1 MITHKSAFYFSN
13 LLPSLSFSQKPPEI
27 PRLPAV
33 LLFLSRTEGAAP
45 RAPRLAAFG
54 AGAGRFALQRK
65 QQSPQLVLC
74 QQKGAKI
81 LCQYTS

>member
-1 MITHKSAFYFSN
+1 MITNKSAFYFSN

-45 RAPRLAAFG
+45 RLAAFG

>member
-1 MITHKSAFYFSN
+1 
-13 LLPSLSFSQKPPEI
+13 
-27 PRLPAV
+27 V
-33 LLFLSRTEGAAP
+33 LLFLSARTEGAAP

-81 LCQYTS
+81 RYQYTS